1 MKFSA
6 VTSHLHSF
14 LPLYLENMKTCSVTT
29 CNIRCTLKDT
39 YDYLFKA
46 GTKWEKLEHE
56 MEPDPTKNSNKGNGI
71 Q

>member
-1 MKFSA
+1 
-6 VTSHLHSF
+6 
-14 LPLYLENMKTCSVTT
+14 MKTCSVTT